1 VAKRRLD
8 PRASRGARLHGGQ
21 VAAGGDPVAGGWRL
35 LASDRVSFERILE
48 EALEPQAEYL
58 TKTERTLYDRGKR
71 LRPMM
76 LLLTAR
82 MVSGLGIK
90 EALPT
95 KVMKAAVA
103 LEMLHVATLIHDDIV
118 DMAPTRR
125 GLISV
130 GADRG
135 TEMAVLI
142 GDLQFIQ
149 AIRCFAEDVNVESD
163 MQLVRT
169 VLDVAFKI
177 CCGELDELQAVTSW
191 KTRNLTQRY
200 YRTIDRKTAV
210 LFGLA
215 CESGSTLVGG
225 GSRVTWCVSQF
236 GRLYGRAFQIM
247 DDLLDLVTPDEISG
261 KRRGSDIIERRLSL
275 PIIYALGELP
285 AASHLSRIIHGGEF
299 SREEL
304 EAAIEETV
312 TCAGFLRA
320 YGEVRDNCIQAIAML
335 DGFPPSAYRDT
346 LLAQA
351 QHLMD
356 RDFGDAGTAPAKIA
370 KGRTTASKRRT
381 KR

>member
-1 VAKRRLD
+1 
-8 PRASRGARLHGGQ
+8 
-21 VAAGGDPVAGGWRL
+21 VAAGGDPLTLGWRL
-35 LASDRVSFERILE
+35 LAADRVIFERILD
-48 EALEPQAEYL
+48 EALAPQAEYL
-58 TKTERTLYDRGKR
+58 SQTERTLYERGKR
-71 LRPMM
+71 LRPLM

-82 MVSGLGIK
+82 MVSGLAVA

-135 TEMAVLI
+135 PEMAVLI

-149 AIRCFAEDVNVESD
+149 AIRCFAEDVNVERD

-191 KTRNLTQRY
+191 KTHDLVQRY

-215 CESGSTLVGG
+215 CESGATLVGG

-247 DDLLDLVTPDEISG
+247 DDLLDLVTPDEIAG

-275 PIIYALGELP
+275 PIIYGLGELP
-285 AASHLSRIIHGGEF
+285 PTSHLPRIIHGGKF
-299 SREEL
+299 SPEEL
-304 EAAIEETV
+304 QIAIEDTV
-312 TCAGFLRA
+312 TSAGFLRA
-320 YGEVRDNCIQAIAML
+320 YGEVRDNCIQAAAML
-335 DGFPPSAYRDT
+335 DGFPPSPYRDT

-351 QHLMD
+351 QHLMN
-356 RDFGDAGTAPAKIA
+356 RDFGDAPTAPTKTQ
-370 KGRTTASKRRT
+370 KGRATASKRRT
-381 KR
+381 K